1 MYYQSRVSARIQYSW
16 NEQNHH
22 SEKSIQIATNTG
34 IVSWE
39 SEVVSSGSKD
49 ILWTW
54 SFSFTNQE
62 LDALMQSGTLFLLD
76 ARENLEYDI
85 GNIPTSTHIRFA
97 DLKEGKWMSLPSDRK
112 IIIVCWSGMR
122 GKKVAEYLR
131 WQWKDAYFLEHGVD
145 GWVTSGWS
153 WSGEVKFSHV
163 YSAPNYSLTFTTAQV
178 KEYVAQWTRL
188 IDAREG
194 EKYMK
199 WHIAGIPN
207 ISFLAT
213 PTGMIDQVLAQ
224 VSQWERV
231 IVVCDGYINCF
242 DAKIVGIEL
251 EKRWVEFL
259 WRYPT
264 PWEYSSIEHEW

>member
-1 MYYQSRVSARIQYSW
+1 
-16 NEQNHH
+16 
-22 SEKSIQIATNTG
+22 
-34 IVSWE
+34 
-39 SEVVSSGSKD
+39 
-49 ILWTW
+49 
-54 SFSFTNQE
+54 
-62 LDALMQSGTLFLLD
+62 MQSGAIFLLD

-112 IIIVCWSGMR
+112 IIVVCWSGMR
-122 GKKVAEYLR
+122 GKEVAEYLR